1 MKRKIIHSPTRNT
14 GLIGCLWRV
23 SAEVGRQY
31 VSYPLTQ
38 RISGIILILTINPY
52 HEHVITS
59 MSKSLLEAIDDFRCS
74 NRLPTGSEAI
84 RRLIELRLEV
94 AKAKHGRPA

>member
-1 MKRKIIHSPTRNT
+1 M
-14 GLIGCLWRV
+14 
-23 SAEVGRQY
+23 
-31 VSYPLTQ
+31 
-38 RISGIILILTINPY
+38 INPY

-84 RRLIELRLEV
+84 RRLMEG

>member
-1 MKRKIIHSPTRNT
+1 M
-14 GLIGCLWRV
+14 
-23 SAEVGRQY
+23 
-31 VSYPLTQ
+31 
-38 RISGIILILTINPY
+38 INPY

-74 NRLPTGSEAI
+74 NRLPTGFEAI

-94 AKAKHGRPA
+94 TKAKHGRPA

>member
-1 MKRKIIHSPTRNT
+1 MR
-14 GLIGCLWRV
+14 LL
-23 SAEVGRQY
+23 
-31 VSYPLTQ
+31 PLTQ
-38 RISGIILILTINPY
+38 RMSDIILILTVSRY

-74 NRLPTGSEAI
+74 NRLPTGFEAI

-94 AKAKHGRPA
+94 TKAKHGRPA